1 MYTLFP
7 SRPKPLSALIA
18 LAALSSTSAWADAHC
33 EIADLAASNAP
44 IEAIMSAERSCF
56 TSWYDTT
63 SIRYSNVY
71 QEAFVSKV
79 AQRLEQTVTQYQGQA
94 TQARQIA
101 NLTEYIRA
109 AYYVRFYGDTDQADY
124 SDKLDK
130 ALAHTIVQFLQ
141 SPFAT
146 EDGRAQ
152 TDALHGLTLMA
163 DSIKQLPQTFNLQ
176 LRLLENLNQ
185 ARLQERG
192 YVNALNNLFVAMAGH
207 QSRQA
212 FYDVLAADLSL
223 IDRLYQFVIDN
234 PQLSQTENGALL
246 VSNTVREMGRLLMA
260 PQPSIRARVLTH
272 YRDLLPRFPLGG
284 ANDAVW
290 VGLVQMVDAFAP
302 DKMKE
307 LGLIDAKSTL
317 ATKIVPYR
325 YQCDGPAVIR
335 SQSMTR
341 AQSKQACESLHQK
354 ENAFHQ
360 SVNSGYQAV
369 ADDLND
375 SVEVVVFDNPSDYKT
390 YSSFLF
396 GNSTDNGGQYLEGD
410 PASPDNQARFIA
422 YRNDNGQSLSIWNLE
437 HEYVHYLD
445 GRFNMYGDF
454 NDVLRHGHT
463 VWWLEGFAEYMA
475 HGDDY
480 ADAIRLGKEGGYSL
494 SDVFATTYQH
504 DVNRVYRWGYL
515 AVRFLF
521 EKHPEAVNAL
531 LAAGRTG
538 QFEQWASLAKEY
550 GEQYGPAFSQWLT
563 TLDSSDS
570 GEPPRPDPEP
580 QPEPEPEPEHPD
592 VTTLSLGQTVTIS
605 GQAYSEHLYQIDL
618 SRAATA
624 LTFSIAGQGNA
635 DLYVA
640 KDRQAHYYDF
650 DATEWNQTSNETVT
664 LNDVEPGRYTL
675 SVTGRGDFN
684 DVTVKVNAEGQVEPE
699 PTPEPQPEIPTGTDD
714 LRPMQL
720 NVASPNSISVYQRRY
735 LYADV
740 PEGATK
746 AQVWVMADGDTGNL
760 SVFAAED
767 YWPTQAQNQA
777 VSDVPGSNQYI
788 EVDLNDQQR
797 LHLLLAGD
805 GSRSQ
810 TDVRVYFR

>member
-1 MYTLFP
+1 MSTLFP
-7 SRPKPLSALIA
+7 SRPKPLSALVA
-18 LAALSSTSAWADAHC
+18 LTVLSSTSAWADAQC
-33 EIADLAASNAP
+33 NIADLAASHTP
-44 IEAIMSAERSCF
+44 VQAIMSADRSCF

-63 SIRYSNVY
+63 SIRYNSVY
-71 QEAFVSKV
+71 QEDFVSKV
-79 AQRLEQTVTQYQGQA
+79 AQRLSQTVANYQGEA
-94 TQARQIA
+94 AQARQIA
-101 NLTEYIRA
+101 NLAEYVRA
-109 AYYVRFYGDTDQADY
+109 AYYVRFYADTTNADFSDTLDDRLAGAIQAFLRSPYATAKGD
-124 SDKLDK
+124 
-130 ALAHTIVQFLQ
+130 
-141 SPFAT
+141 
-146 EDGRAQ
+146 AQ

-163 DSIKQLPQTFNLQ
+163 DSIKRLPKTLDLQ
-176 LRLLENLNQ
+176 IQLLENLKQ
-185 ARLQERG
+185 DRLSERR
-192 YVNALNNLFVAMAGH
+192 YADALNNLFRAMAGH
-207 QSRQA
+207 QSRQV

-223 IDRLYQFVIDN
+223 IDRLYQFVVDN
-234 PQLSQTENGALL
+234 PALSDSDHGALL
-246 VSNTVREMGRLLMA
+246 VSNTVREMGRLLIA
-260 PQPSIRARVLTH
+260 PQASVRERVISH

-284 ANDAVW
+284 KNDAVW
-290 VGLVQMVDAFAP
+290 VGMVEMVDAYAP
-302 DKMKE
+302 DKMAE
-307 LGLIDAKSTL
+307 LGLSDAKATL
-317 ATKIVPYR
+317 EAKVVPYR
-325 YQCDGPAVIR
+325 HQCDGPAIIR
-335 SQSMTR
+335 SQSMTQ
-341 AQSKQACESLHQK
+341 AQSQQACESLHQK
-354 ENAFHQ
+354 EVAFHQ
-360 SVNSGYQAV
+360 TVNSGYQAV
-369 ADDLND
+369 TDDLND
-375 SVEVVVFDNPSDYKT
+375 SVEVVVFDNPTDYKT

-396 GNSTDNGGQYLEGD
+396 GNSTDNGGQYLEGN
-410 PASPDNQARFIA
+410 PAEPDNQARFIA

-480 ADAIRLGKEGGYSL
+480 AEAIRLGKEGGYSL

-521 EKHPEAVNAL
+521 EQHPEAVDTL

-538 QFEQWASLAKEY
+538 KFEQWANLVKDY
-550 GEQYGPAFSQWLT
+550 GHRYDNAFAQWLT
-563 TLDSSDS
+563 TLEDTDN

-580 QPEPEPEPEHPD
+580 DQPE

-605 GQAYSEHLYQIDL
+605 GQAYSEHLYQIDI
-618 SRAATA
+618 AQPANA
-624 LTFSIAGQGNA
+624 LTFSIEGQGNA

-640 KDRQAHYYDF
+640 KGRQAHYYDF
-650 DATEWNQTSNETVT
+650 DATEWNPTSHETVT

-675 SVTGRGDFN
+675 SVTGRGDFT
-684 DVTVKVNAEGQVEPE
+684 DVTVAVNAEGQVQPE
-699 PTPEPQPEIPTGTDD
+699 PTPEPQPETPAGTDD
-714 LRPMQL
+714 LRPTQL

-740 PEGATK
+740 PKGATK
-746 AQVWVMADGDTGNL
+746 AQVWVMADGDAGDV

-767 YWPTQAQNQA
+767 YWPTQAQNHA
-777 VSDVPGSNQYI
+777 ASEVPGSNQYI
-788 EVDLNDQQR
+788 EVDLSDQQR

>member
-18 LAALSSTSAWADAHC
+18 LAAFSSTSAWASAQCD
-33 EIADLAASNAP
+33 IADLAANNTP
-44 IEAIMSAERSCF
+44 IQAIMDAERGCF
-56 TSWYDTT
+56 TSWYDTA
-63 SIRYSNVY
+63 SIRYNNLY

-79 AQRLEQTVTQYQGQA
+79 AQRLSQTITHYQGDDS
-94 TQARQIA
+94 QARQIA
-101 NLTEYIRA
+101 NLAEYVRA
-109 AYYVRFYGDTDQADY
+109 AYYVRFYGDKANADF
-124 SDKLDK
+124 SDALDDR
-130 ALAHTIVQFLQ
+130 LADTINAFLR
-141 SPFAT
+141 SPYAT
-146 EDGRAQ
+146 AKGRAQ

-163 DSIKQLPQTFNLQ
+163 DSIKRLPQTLDLQ
-176 LRLLENLNQ
+176 IQLLENLNPD
-185 ARLQERG
+185 RLEDRR
-192 YVNALNNLFVAMAGH
+192 YADALNNLFRAMAGH
-207 QSRQA
+207 QSRQT

-223 IDRLYQFVIDN
+223 IDRLYQFVVN
-234 PQLSQTENGALL
+234 HPQLSNSDHGALL

-260 PQPSIRARVLTH
+260 PQASVRDRVISH

-284 ANDAVW
+284 TNDAVW
-290 VGLVQMVDAFAP
+290 VGMAEMVDAYAP
-302 DKMKE
+302 DKVTE
-307 LGLIDAKSTL
+307 LGLSDAKATL
-317 ATKIVPYR
+317 EAKVVPYR
-325 YQCDGPAVIR
+325 HQCDGPATIR
-335 SQSMTR
+335 SQSMTQ
-341 AQSKQACESLHQK
+341 AQSQQACESLHDK
-354 ENAFHQ
+354 EVAFHQ
-360 SVNSGYQAV
+360 TVNSGYQAV

-390 YSSFLF
+390 YSAFLF
-396 GNSTDNGGQYLEGD
+396 GNSTDNGGQYLEGN
-410 PASPDNQARFIA
+410 PADPDNQARFIA

-531 LAAGRTG
+531 LAAGRAG
-538 QFEQWASLAKEY
+538 HFEKWSNLVKDY

-570 GEPPRPDPEP
+570 GEPPHPDPD
-580 QPEPEPEPEHPD
+580 PEPEPEPEQSD

-618 SRAATA
+618 TQPASA
-624 LTFSIAGQGNA
+624 LTFSLEGQGNA

-675 SVTGRGDFN
+675 SVTGRGDFT
-684 DVTVKVNAEGQVEPE
+684 DVTVKVNAEGQVQPE
-699 PTPEPQPEIPTGTDD
+699 PTPEPQPETPAGTDD

-746 AQVWVMADGDTGNL
+746 AQVWVMADGDAGDL

-788 EVDLNDQQR
+788 EVDLRDQQR
-797 LHLLLAGD
+797 LHLLLTGD